1 MFFLQRIKLPSCP
14 YISEVRSPSWCSMN
28 YKHPQV
34 LSRWAIIVFALMI
47 KERSYLAVVFLLL
60 ASRFCSESGVCLA
73 GGKSVPELSCLHS
86 HTAGCRK
93 ENTPGRLGFSL
104 SGKRQMLPVLFVF
117 QAEEALLWLW
127 SHLNTD
133 THFLS
138 PTQWRCCTVPY
149 GNSSQLHQWWDGQT
163 LIDPL

>member
-34 LSRWAIIVFALMI
+34 LSRWAMIVFALMI
-47 KERSYLAVVFLLL
+47 KERCCLAVVFLLL

-93 ENTPGRLGFSL
+93 ESTPGRLGFSL
-104 SGKRQMLPVLFVF
+104 GGKRADAPDAVCLPGRGGTSRVVVPLKHRHSLPVPHSVKVLHC
-117 QAEEALLWLW
+117 AL
-127 SHLNTD
+127 
-133 THFLS
+133 
-138 PTQWRCCTVPY
+138 R
-149 GNSSQLHQWWDGQT
+149 
-163 LIDPL
+163 